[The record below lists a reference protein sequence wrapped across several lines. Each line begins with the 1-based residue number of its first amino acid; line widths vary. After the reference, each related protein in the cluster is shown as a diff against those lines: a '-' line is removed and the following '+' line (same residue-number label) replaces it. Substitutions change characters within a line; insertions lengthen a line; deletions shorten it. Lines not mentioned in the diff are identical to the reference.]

1 MGGSNVERVS
11 IVEDKEIENFES
23 IEKGFIEQMDDRDNN
38 CRNAQFFKKNKKFS
52 EGLGSVYH
60 HGPESTPIEPPCKRR

>member
-38 CRNAQFFKKNKKFS
+38 CRNAQFFKKKQKI
-52 EGLGSVYH
+52 L
-60 HGPESTPIEPPCKRR
+60 